1 MIAYIETS
9 AFLKLVISEVES
21 EPLRARFRALRS
33 GGDHV
38 VSCRLLVTESHRA
51 AHRISVLDHGS
62 VTKALA
68 QVELVDV
75 DAEVFTDAAML
86 PGANL
91 RSLDALH
98 VAAALSV
105 GSDAVLA
112 YDTGVLEA
120 ATAVGLPGESPR

>member
-21 EPLRARFRALRS
+21 EALRVRFRALRM
-33 GGDHV
+33 GGDDV

-51 AHRISVLDHGS
+51 AHRIPALDHVT
-62 VTKALA
+62 VTKALG

-75 DAEVFTDAAML
+75 DAELFTEAGMM

-98 VAAALSV
+98 VASALSV
-105 GSDAVLA
+105 GSDVVLA
-112 YDTGVLEA
+112 YDLRVLEA
-120 ATAVGLPGESPR
+120 ATSVGLVAEAPR